1 MFLLDTSQDFLLGK
15 QCVNTTGRALVA
27 LDSVFQ
33 FLFFR
38 HEQRKDLFTDFENA
52 IKGGYYFGSFFG
64 KKKLFLKMVASLP
77 GTKEPFMRRETT
89 SRSGRRPDKAS
100 LLLIFV
106 VN

>member
-1 MFLLDTSQDFLLGK
+1 M
-15 QCVNTTGRALVA
+15 VA

-33 FLFFR
+33 FLFSR
-38 HEQRKDLFTDFENA
+38 HEQWKDLFKDFEYA
-52 IKGGYYFGSFFG
+52 IQRGSLFCVILA
-64 KKKLFLKMVASLP
+64 KKLFLKMVASLP

>member
-1 MFLLDTSQDFLLGK
+1 M
-15 QCVNTTGRALVA
+15 VA

-52 IKGGYYFGSFFG
+52 IQRGLLFWVVFWQ
-64 KKKLFLKMVASLP
+64 KKLFLKMVASLP
-77 GTKEPFMRRETT
+77 STKEPFMRREAT

>member
-1 MFLLDTSQDFLLGK
+1 M
-15 QCVNTTGRALVA
+15 VA

-52 IKGGYYFGSFFG
+52 IQRGLLFWVVFG
-64 KKKLFLKMVASLP
+64 KKKLSLKMVASLP